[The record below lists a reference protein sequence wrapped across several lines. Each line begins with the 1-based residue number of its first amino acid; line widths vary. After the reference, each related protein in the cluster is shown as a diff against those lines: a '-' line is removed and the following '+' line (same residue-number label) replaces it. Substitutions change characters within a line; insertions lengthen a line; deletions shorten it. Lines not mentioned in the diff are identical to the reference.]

1 MKIETGEIAWN
12 VQERGEADLTLVFL
26 HYFGGSGRAWL
37 DVMTRLERDCRCIA
51 PDLRGFGESSDV
63 TSNYTV
69 ARAADDVQEL
79 IAALGIGAY
88 ILVGHSM
95 GGKIALRLAANS
107 PPGLRGLILVAPSP
121 PTPEPMEE
129 QARAQSLATHG
140 SLVAARETVAK
151 ITAHPLPPE
160 LLAQTLEDN
169 VQTSSLAWK
178 WWLESGSREDI
189 TPQVTHIAVPILTI
203 AGAKDPVI
211 PVSLVETAIVERF
224 ATSPARIVPDAGHL
238 LPLEA
243 AEALS
248 DIMRPFISAPGH
260 RTN

>member
-1 MKIETGEIAWN
+1 MKVETGEIAWN
-12 VQERGEADLTLVFL
+12 VLERGEGKLTLVFL

-37 DVMTRLERDCRCIA
+37 DVMTRLERDCHCVA
-51 PDLRGFGESSDV
+51 PDLRGFGGSSDV
-63 TSNYTV
+63 TSDYSV

-79 IAALGIGAY
+79 TAALGIVDY
-88 ILVGHSM
+88 ILAGHSM
-95 GGKIALRLAANS
+95 GGKIALRLAAKS

-129 QARAQSLATHG
+129 QARAQLLATHG
-140 SLVAARETVAK
+140 SLVAAREAVAK
-151 ITAHPLPPE
+151 ITAHPLRPE
-160 LLAQTLEDN
+160 LLAQALEDN
-169 VQTSSLAWK
+169 LQTSLLAWK
-178 WWLESGSREDI
+178 WWLERGSREDI
-189 TPQVTHIAVPILTI
+189 TPEVTRIAVPILAI

-224 ATSPARIVPDAGHL
+224 ATPPARILPDAGHL

-248 DIMRPFISAPGH
+248 NMIRPFIQGAS
-260 RTN
+260 R